1 MADYDDLNNDDLIVY
16 AIICVHH
23 IHMMFLLL
31 VGCVLAQQPTART
44 TSRLSRINR
53 AIRLQS
59 ERIRDEIMQRIAGP
73 SGRHLIRMGPS
84 TFVEFCRI
92 LATEGGLRSTQRATI
107 EEQVAKFLWIIGQD
121 TRHNACSLL
130 FHRFGETVSR
140 HFHKVLEAIIE
151 LEDKY
156 LLQPNRL
163 QVPLEIQN
171 HSRLY
176 PYFKEYSQRNPP
188 RNARELFNHRHSSLR
203 NAIERAFGVLKKL
216 HNFLMGVDPDEGL
229 IAEVDVEIAREPIE
243 HTNHALNLDNHED
256 ARKGELIRDSIA
268 NAMKVMPH
276 KVKKESNMR
285 WTQSMDDILIDAYL
299 HEHVQGNRDGLS
311 GFAYD
316 KTTSTWHAEPKVWDK
331 LIESNPSAVEW
342 RSKPVYNYDKLCE
355 LFAKDRANGED
366 GDTPREMKRKR
377 AHLSQNNV
385 ECPTSVEDIDKM
397 VAQNQASLNA
407 VNVEGSE
414 NDLTSPGC
422 QSEVS
427 SRKLKNRCR
436 VKEDNNPINEAISA
450 MDRATQYLGDVLL
463 LCANKSS
470 SKDNELLEH
479 LVEIG
484 IEDDDELL
492 RAQTFLLENP
502 TKLRVFYSFPA
513 HHHKSIL
520 MKMLENEAT

>member
-1 MADYDDLNNDDLIVY
+1 M
-16 AIICVHH
+16 
-23 IHMMFLLL
+23 
-31 VGCVLAQQPTART
+31 
-44 TSRLSRINR
+44 
-53 AIRLQS
+53 
-59 ERIRDEIMQRIAGP
+59 
-73 SGRHLIRMGPS
+73 
-84 TFVEFCRI
+84 
-92 LATEGGLRSTQRATI
+92 LRSG
-107 EEQVAKFLWIIGQD
+107 II
-121 TRHNACSLL
+121 TPYR
-130 FHRFGETVSR
+130 GER
-140 HFHKVLEAIIE
+140 YHI
-151 LEDKY
+151 
-156 LLQPNRL
+156 
-163 QVPLEIQN
+163 
-171 HSRLY
+171 
-176 PYFKEYSQRNPP
+176 KEYSQQNPP

-229 IAEVDVEIAREPIE
+229 IAEVDAEIAREPIE
-243 HTNHALNLDNHED
+243 HTNHAHNLDNHED

-299 HEHVQGNRDGLS
+299 HEHVQRNRVGGTFTSQAHDQILQTMKKEFPNIIWEQEKIQNHMKFIKKSWASCHDIFKDGLS

-316 KTTSTWHAEPKVWDK
+316 QTTLTWHVEPEVWDK

-342 RSKPVYNYDKLCE
+342 RSKPIYNYDKLCE
-355 LFAKDRANGED
+355 LFAKDRANGEV
-366 GDTPREMKRKR
+366 GDTPKEMKRKR

-385 ECPTSVEDIDKM
+385 ECPTVADIDNM

-407 VNVEGSE
+407 VNVEGSD

-422 QSEVS
+422 QSEVT

-436 VKEDNNPINEAISA
+436 VKKDNNPTKEAISA
-450 MDRATQYLGDVLL
+450 MDRATHYLGDVLL

-492 RAQTFLLENP
+492 CAQTFLLENP
-502 TKLRVFYSFPA
+502 TKLCVFYLFPV
-513 HHHKSIL
+513 HRRKSIL
-520 MKMLENEAT
+520 MKMPENAVT

>member
-1 MADYDDLNNDDLIVY
+1 
-16 AIICVHH
+16 
-23 IHMMFLLL
+23 MFVCKL
-31 VGCVLAQQPTART
+31 
-44 TSRLSRINR
+44 
-53 AIRLQS
+53 
-59 ERIRDEIMQRIAGP
+59 
-73 SGRHLIRMGPS
+73 
-84 TFVEFCRI
+84 
-92 LATEGGLRSTQRATI
+92 
-107 EEQVAKFLWIIGQD
+107 FLFWIIM
-121 TRHNACSLL
+121 
-130 FHRFGETVSR
+130 
-140 HFHKVLEAIIE
+140 
-151 LEDKY
+151 
-156 LLQPNRL
+156 
-163 QVPLEIQN
+163 
-171 HSRLY
+171 
-176 PYFKEYSQRNPP
+176 PYR
-188 RNARELFNHRHSSLR
+188 
-203 NAIERAFGVLKKL
+203 
-216 HNFLMGVDPDEGL
+216 
-229 IAEVDVEIAREPIE
+229 
-243 HTNHALNLDNHED
+243 
-256 ARKGELIRDSIA
+256 
-268 NAMKVMPH
+268 KVMPH

-299 HEHVQGNRDGLS
+299 HEHVQGNRVGGTFTSQAHDQILQTMKKEFSNIIWEKEKIQNHMKFIKKSWASCHDIFKDGLS

-316 KTTSTWHAEPKVWDK
+316 QTTSTWHAEPEVWDK

-342 RSKPVYNYDKLCE
+342 RSKPIYNYDKLCE

-385 ECPTSVEDIDKM
+385 ECPTSVEDIDNM

-414 NDLTSPGC
+414 NDLTSPGY

-436 VKEDNNPINEAISA
+436 VKEDNNPIKEAISA
-450 MDRATQYLGDVLL
+450 MDRATHYLGDVLL

-502 TKLRVFYSFPA
+502 TKLRVFYLFPA
-513 HHHKSIL
+513 HRRKSIL
-520 MKMLENEAT
+520 MKMLENAAT

>member
-1 MADYDDLNNDDLIVY
+1 
-16 AIICVHH
+16 
-23 IHMMFLLL
+23 
-31 VGCVLAQQPTART
+31 
-44 TSRLSRINR
+44 
-53 AIRLQS
+53 
-59 ERIRDEIMQRIAGP
+59 
-73 SGRHLIRMGPS
+73 MGPA
-84 TFVEFCRI
+84 TFVEFCQI
-92 LATEGGLRSTQRATI
+92 LATEGGLRSTQRATV

-121 TRHNACSLL
+121 TRHSACSLL
-130 FHRFGETVSR
+130 FHCSGETVSR

-156 LLQPNRL
+156 LLQPNGL

-171 HSRLY
+171 HSRFY
-176 PYFKEYSQRNPP
+176 PYFKESDASQ
-188 RNARELFNHRHSSLR
+188 
-203 NAIERAFGVLKKL
+203 
-216 HNFLMGVDPDEGL
+216 
-229 IAEVDVEIAREPIE
+229 
-243 HTNHALNLDNHED
+243 
-256 ARKGELIRDSIA
+256 
-268 NAMKVMPH
+268 
-276 KVKKESNMR
+276 KKESNMR

-299 HEHVQGNRDGLS
+299 HEHVQGNRVGGTFTSQAHDQILQTMKKEFPNIIWEKEKIQNHMKFIKKSWASCHDIFKNGLS

-316 KTTSTWHAEPKVWDK
+316 KTTSTWHAEPEVWNK

-355 LFAKDRANGED
+355 LFAKDRVNGED

-385 ECPTSVEDIDKM
+385 EYPTSVEDIDNM

-407 VNVEGSE
+407 INVEGSE

-436 VKEDNNPINEAISA
+436 VKEDNNPIKEAISA

-492 RAQTFLLENP
+492 RA
-502 TKLRVFYSFPA
+502 
-513 HHHKSIL
+513 
-520 MKMLENEAT
+520 